1 MKILIILS
9 ECRYKNG
16 YFIKYNDMDK
26 QKLKCTKE
34 FKILKKILN
43 FNDYEICCLLKMVV
57 GLRNNIDYMINSI
70 TTEVLSDF
78 YKILEI
84 DYMDDYELNSQI
96 AMHLKVAIHRIKNN
110 LVIENPMLE
119 EIKYK
124 IKFIYQITEK
134 IFLDKEKV
142 LEIKFLE

>member
-1 MKILIILS
+1 
-9 ECRYKNG
+9 
-16 YFIKYNDMDK
+16 MDK

-43 FNDYEICCLLKMVV
+43 FNDYEIYCLLKMVV

-84 DYMDDYELNSQI
+84 DYMDDYEFNSQI

>member
-1 MKILIILS
+1 
-9 ECRYKNG
+9 
-16 YFIKYNDMDK
+16 MDK

-34 FKILKKILN
+34 FKILKEILN
-43 FNDYEICCLLKMVV
+43 FNDYEICYLLKMVV

-84 DYMDDYELNSQI
+84 DYMDDYEFNSQI

-124 IKFIYQITEK
+124 MKFIYQITEK

>member
-1 MKILIILS
+1 MIILS
-9 ECRYKNG
+9 ECRYKN
-16 YFIKYNDMDK
+16 
-26 QKLKCTKE
+26 
-34 FKILKKILN
+34 
-43 FNDYEICCLLKMVV
+43 
-57 GLRNNIDYMINSI
+57 
-70 TTEVLSDF
+70 TEVLSDF

-84 DYMDDYELNSQI
+84 DYMDDYEFNSQI

-124 IKFIYQITEK
+124 MKFIYQITEK
-134 IFLDKEKV
+134 IFLDKKKV

>member
-1 MKILIILS
+1 
-9 ECRYKNG
+9 
-16 YFIKYNDMDK
+16 MDK

-43 FNDYEICCLLKMVV
+43 FNDYEIYCLLKMVV

-84 DYMDDYELNSQI
+84 DYMDDYEFNSQI

-124 IKFIYQITEK
+124 MKFIYQITEK

>member
-1 MKILIILS
+1 
-9 ECRYKNG
+9 
-16 YFIKYNDMDK
+16 MDK

-43 FNDYEICCLLKMVV
+43 FNDYEIYCLLKMVV

-70 TTEVLSDF
+70 TTEVLSDL

-84 DYMDDYELNSQI
+84 DYMDDYEFNSQI